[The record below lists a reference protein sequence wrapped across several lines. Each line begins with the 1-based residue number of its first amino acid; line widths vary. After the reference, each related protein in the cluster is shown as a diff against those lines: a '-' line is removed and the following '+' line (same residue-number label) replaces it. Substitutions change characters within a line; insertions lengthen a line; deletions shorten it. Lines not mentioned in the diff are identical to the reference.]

1 MPHNTIY
8 IAGFA
13 GIFAEN
19 LRVTPFRKY
28 LNAESKA
35 PGTYRVAAIA
45 REWYYGSGEASYK
58 IRMKKTKIKK
68 LNKGVRKFTVK
79 WKKLKKKYTKGYQ
92 IRYSLKKSR
101 IKTVKSWK
109 KGKLT
114 VKNLKGGKRYYV
126 QVRTYVRCNGVKYNS
141 SWSKKK
147 SVRCRG

>member
-28 LNAESKA
+28 LNEESKA

-58 IRMKKTKIKK
+58 IRMKKSK
-68 LNKGVRKFTVK
+68 
-79 WKKLKKKYTKGYQ
+79 
-92 IRYSLKKSR
+92 
-101 IKTVKSWK
+101 IKTVKS
-109 KGKLT
+109 
-114 VKNLKGGKRYYV
+114 
-126 QVRTYVRCNGVKYNS
+126 
-141 SWSKKK
+141 
-147 SVRCRG
+147 